1 MPRQTMP
8 PIFFADP
15 NVTFDTAVCRVCG
28 CHDFDACVEEDSDMA
43 CWWVEPDLCS
53 ACAAEMAAKLDPAM
67 AGLYAQDAE

>member
-28 CHDFDACVEEDSDMA
+28 CHDFDACVEEDSDRA

-67 AGLYAQDAE
+67 AGLYAGDGE